1 MIVKNF
7 INIFKFVV
15 ALLLFAVVVFGLPY
29 IITSMFTTNEQIR
42 LGVMYVVGYAMMF
55 ILVMSVIISIE

>member
-1 MIVKNF
+1 MTVKNF

-15 ALLLFAVVVFGLPY
+15 ALLLFAAVVFGLPY
-29 IITSMFTTNEQIR
+29 GITSVFTDNEQIR

-55 ILVMSVIISIE
+55 ILAMSVFISIE

>member
-15 ALLLFAVVVFGLPY
+15 ALLLFVVVVFGLPY
-29 IITSMFTTNEQIR
+29 GITSIFTDNEQIR
-42 LGVMYVVGYAMMF
+42 LGIMYAVGYIMMF
-55 ILVMSVIISIE
+55 ILAMSVLISIE